1 MGNCIICGTPVDGE
15 ICQSHEEDA
24 VFEFRGTTASQLT
37 PDRYYRGTVDGY
49 ADFGVFVDIGDHVT
63 GLLHRSE
70 LDQRLESLDW
80 EPGDDVFV
88 QVLDVRD
95 NGNVD
100 LGWSIRQREREFRG
114 KLIETADDEY
124 RPEELEDDAD
134 GASADANESSAE
146 TTTETTDESESSTET
161 PDESPAA
168 TSDGSDQE
176 LTDDRAAK
184 AGELQAAPEDTE
196 PESEPET
203 ESVDDGQ
210 PAAAEAAGTVTSG
223 GSVATESAAA
233 STPATDDAAD
243 AEPES
248 ESEPALKRTTIESIE
263 NKVGSVV
270 RLEGE
275 ITGVRQTSGPTVF
288 ELRDETGTVECAA
301 FEEAGVRAYPDV
313 ELEDVVALE
322 GEVERHH
329 GDLQVE
335 TESLDILEGE
345 DEQTIVDR
353 LESAIEREA
362 RPADVA
368 LLADHEAVAAVEDE
382 VADAATAIRR
392 AVMEARPVVVRHG
405 ATADGYVAGAAIERA
420 VLPLIR
426 EKHTRED
433 AEYHYFERR
442 PLDGRVYDMDAATSD
457 VTSML
462 EARDRHGE
470 QLPLVVLVDAG
481 STIESTDGYELLSLY
496 DADSVVIDDSR
507 ADDEVGDAVDV
518 AVAPSLAG
526 ADVTDVTSTAL
537 ATNVAAHVNDDV
549 RDDLEHLPA
558 VSYWENTPEDYLEL
572 ATEAGYDETGVSER
586 REAIALEAYY
596 QSYKDKR
603 ELVIDLLFGDDESAR
618 PRDGDLAAHVSEQFR
633 DKLETE
639 LETARENLTVRG
651 LDGVTVSVL
660 DTDAFTHRYNF
671 PTTILLLD
679 ALHRSE
685 RDRADPPYVTL
696 GVGDDELHVRATEP
710 VNVRDLGDAIAE
722 AVPNGGVSVVGGRDG
737 HVEFLPGARDA
748 VREAALEA
756 LGETLA

>member
-15 ICQSHEEDA
+15 ICESHEEDA
-24 VFEFRGTTASQLT
+24 VFEFRGTSPSQLT
-37 PDRYYRGTVDGY
+37 PGRYYRGTVDGY
-49 ADFGVFVDIGDHVT
+49 ADFGVFIDIGDHVT

-70 LDQRLESLDW
+70 LDRRLESLDW

-114 KLIETADDEY
+114 HLIETADGEY
-124 RPEELEDDAD
+124 RPEDLEDDT
-134 GASADANESSAE
+134 DAEPSDESDAE
-146 TTTETTDESESSTET
+146 T
-161 PDESPAA
+161 PA
-168 TSDGSDQE
+168 
-176 LTDDRAAK
+176 
-184 AGELQAAPEDTE
+184 AGELQAGATEE
-196 PESEPET
+196 PE
-203 ESVDDGQ
+203 
-210 PAAAEAAGTVTSG
+210 PAAAETGGTVASS
-223 GSVATESAAA
+223 GSVATETAAA
-233 STPATDDAAD
+233 STPTTDDAA
-243 AEPES
+243 ES
-248 ESEPALKRTTIESIE
+248 DSETEQEPALKRTTVDAIE
-263 NKVGSVV
+263 NQVGSVV

-288 ELRDETGTVECAA
+288 ELRDETATVECAA
-301 FEEAGVRAYPDV
+301 FKEAGVRAYPAV
-313 ELEDVVALE
+313 ELDDIVALE
-322 GEVERHH
+322 GEVERHN
-329 GDLQVE
+329 GDLQIE
-335 TESLDILEGE
+335 TESLDILEAE
-345 DEQTIVDR
+345 ARETVVDR
-353 LESAIEREA
+353 LESALEQEA
-362 RPADVA
+362 RPEDVA
-368 LLADHEAVAAVEDE
+368 LLADHDAVAAVEDGI
-382 VADAATAIRR
+382 ADAATAIRR

-442 PLDGRVYDMDAATSD
+442 PLDGRVYDMDAATND

-481 STIESTDGYELLSLY
+481 STVESVDGYDLLSLY
-496 DADSVVIDDSR
+496 DAEALVIDDSR
-507 ADDEVGDAVDV
+507 ADDEITDAVSV

-526 ADVTDVTSTAL
+526 ADVADVTSTAL

-558 VSYWENTPEDYLEL
+558 VSYWEDTPEAYLDL
-572 ATEAGYDETGVSER
+572 ASEAGYDETGVSER
-586 REAIALEAYY
+586 REAVALEAYY

-603 ELVIDLLFGDDESAR
+603 ELIIDLLFGDGENSER
-618 PRDGDLAAHVSEQFR
+618 PRNGDLAAHVSEQFR

-639 LETARENLTVRG
+639 LETARENLTVEG
-651 LDGVTVSVL
+651 VDGVTVSVL

-685 RDRADPPYVTL
+685 REQADTYVTL
-696 GVGDDELHVRATEP
+696 GVGDDELHVRATED

-722 AVPNGGVSVVGGRDG
+722 AVPNGGVSVVGGADG
-737 HVEFLPGARDA
+737 HVEFLPGERDS
-748 VREAALEA
+748 VRDAALEA

>member
-15 ICQSHEEDA
+15 ICESHEEDA
-24 VFEFRGTTASQLT
+24 VFEFRGTSASQLT
-37 PDRYYRGTVDGY
+37 PGRYYRGTVDGY

-114 KLIETADDEY
+114 KLIETGDDEFQ
-124 RPEELEDDAD
+124 PEEFEDDAD
-134 GASADANESSAE
+134 ADESSAE
-146 TTTETTDESESSTET
+146 TTNETATPDEPSTATSDESE
-161 PDESPAA
+161 
-168 TSDGSDQE
+168 E

-184 AGELQAAPEDTE
+184 AGELQAAAEET
-196 PESEPET
+196 ESEPASKTET
-203 ESVDDGQ
+203 DSVDEQ
-210 PAAAEAAGTVTSG
+210 PAVAETAGTATSS

-243 AEPES
+243 AEPDA
-248 ESEPALKRTTIESIE
+248 ESEPALKRTTIEAIE
-263 NKVGSVV
+263 NQVGSVV

-313 ELEDVVALE
+313 ELDDVVALE
-322 GEVERHH
+322 GEVEHHH

-345 DEQTIVDR
+345 ARETVVDR

-362 RPADVA
+362 RPADVS
-368 LLADHEAVAAVEDE
+368 LLADHDAVAAVEDNI
-382 VADAATAIRR
+382 ADAATAIRR

-481 STIESTDGYELLSLY
+481 STIESTDGYEFLSLY
-496 DADSVVIDDSR
+496 DADSLVIDDSR
-507 ADDEVGDAVDV
+507 ADEEVADAVDV

-526 ADVTDVTSTAL
+526 ADVADVTSTAL

-558 VSYWENTPEDYLEL
+558 VSYWEDTPEDYLEL

-586 REAIALEAYY
+586 REAVALEAYY

-603 ELVIDLLFGDDESAR
+603 ELVIDLLFGDDDESAR

-639 LETARENLTVRG
+639 LETARENLTVQG
-651 LDGVTVSVL
+651 VDGVTVSVL

-685 RDRADPPYVTL
+685 RDRSDPPYVTL

-710 VNVRDLGDAIAE
+710 VNVRDLGDHIAE
-722 AVPNGGVSVVGGRDG
+722 AVPNGGVSVVGGKDG
-737 HVEFLPGARDA
+737 HVEFLPGERDA

>member
-15 ICQSHEEDA
+15 ICESHEEDA
-24 VFEFRGTTASQLT
+24 VFEFRGSAASQLT

-49 ADFGVFVDIGDHVT
+49 ADFGVFIDVGDHVT

-80 EPGDDVFV
+80 EPGDEVFV

-114 KLIETADDEY
+114 KLIDTGDEER
-124 RPEELEDDAD
+124 RPEEFDDEDDGGSEAPSSSD
-134 GASADANESSAE
+134 TGSEPEPEPETAANVTDADAEA
-146 TTTETTDESESSTET
+146 D
-161 PDESPAA
+161 A
-168 TSDGSDQE
+168 
-176 LTDDRAAK
+176 DDVS
-184 AGELQAAPEDTE
+184 AGELQAAADDTA
-196 PESEPET
+196 T
-203 ESVDDGQ
+203 DDGS
-210 PAAAEAAGTVTSG
+210 AAPNASETVTTGS

-233 STPATDDAAD
+233 SAPETDDAAD
-243 AEPES
+243 ATPEADA
-248 ESEPALKRTTIESIE
+248 EPALNRTTIDAID
-263 NKVGSVV
+263 NQVGTVV

-313 ELEDVVALE
+313 EIDDTVALE

-335 TESLDILEGE
+335 TETLDILEGE
-345 DEQTIVDR
+345 ERETVRER
-353 LESAIEREA
+353 LEDAIKSEA
-362 RPADVA
+362 RPADVS
-368 LLADHEAVAAVEDE
+368 LLADHDAVTAVEDGL
-382 VADAATAIRR
+382 VDAATAIRR

-442 PLDGRVYDMDAATSD
+442 PLDGRVYDMDAATND

-481 STIESTDGYELLSLY
+481 STEESADGYDLLSLY
-496 DADSVVIDDSR
+496 EAETVVIDDSR
-507 ADDEVGDAVDV
+507 ADEEITDAVSL

-526 ADVTDVTSTAL
+526 ADVSNLTTTAL
-537 ATNVAAHVNDDV
+537 AANVAAHVNDDV

-558 VSYWENTPEDYLEL
+558 VSYWENTPEAYVDL
-572 ATEAGYDETGVSER
+572 ASEAGYDETAISER

-603 ELVIDLLFGDDESAR
+603 ELVIDLLFGDEASGT

-633 DKLETE
+633 AKLETE
-639 LETARENLTVRG
+639 LKTARENLETETV
-651 LDGVTVSVL
+651 DDITVAVL

-671 PTTILLLD
+671 PTTTLLLD
-679 ALHRSE
+679 ALHRRQ
-685 RDRADPPYVTL
+685 RDEGPFVTL
-696 GVGDDELHVRATEP
+696 GVGDDELHVRTTESL
-710 VNVRDLGDAIAE
+710 NVRDLGDAIAD
-722 AVPNGGVSVVGGRDG
+722 AAPNAGVSVVGGQDG
-737 HVEFLPGARDA
+737 HVEFLPGERDA
-748 VREAALEA
+748 VLEAALEA
-756 LGETLA
+756 LGETFA

>member
-24 VFEFRGTTASQLT
+24 VFEFRGTAASQLT
-37 PDRYYRGTVDGY
+37 PGRYYRGTVDGY

-70 LDQRLESLDW
+70 LDRRLESLDW

-114 KLIETADDEY
+114 KLVETADDEFQ
-124 RPEELEDDAD
+124 PEEREDDTE
-134 GASADANESSAE
+134 ESVTE
-146 TTTETTDESESSTET
+146 TTTESNPGSADDS
-161 PDESPAA
+161 DSP
-168 TSDGSDQE
+168 
-176 LTDDRAAK
+176 
-184 AGELQAAPEDTE
+184 AGELQAAADGSETDPQPEPNAD
-196 PESEPET
+196 
-203 ESVDDGQ
+203 SVDEGQ
-210 PAAAEAAGTVTSG
+210 PAAAETAGAVAGS

-233 STPATDDAAD
+233 STPTAEDASDAD
-243 AEPES
+243 T
-248 ESEPALKRTTIESIE
+248 ESEPEPALNRTTVDAIE
-263 NKVGSVV
+263 NQVGSVV

-288 ELRDETGTVECAA
+288 ELSDETGTVECAA
-301 FEEAGVRAYPDV
+301 FEEAGVRAYPAV
-313 ELEDVVALE
+313 EIDDVVALE
-322 GEVERHH
+322 GEVEHHH

-335 TESLDILEGE
+335 TETLDILADE
-345 DEQTIVDR
+345 DRETVVDR
-353 LESAIEREA
+353 LETAIEEEA

-368 LLADHEAVAAVEDE
+368 PLADHEAVAAVEDGI
-382 VADAATAIRR
+382 ADAATAIRR
-392 AVMEARPVVVRHG
+392 AVMEARPIVVRHG

-426 EKHTRED
+426 EKHTRDD

-481 STIESTDGYELLSLY
+481 STVESVDGYELLSLY
-496 DADSVVIDDSR
+496 DADALVIDDSR
-507 ADDEVGDAVDV
+507 ADEQITDAVDT

-526 ADVTDVTSTAL
+526 VDVSDVTSAAL
-537 ATNVAAHVNDDV
+537 AANVAAHVNDEV
-549 RDDLEHLPA
+549 RADLEHLPA
-558 VSYWENTPEDYLEL
+558 VSYWEDTPEAYLEL
-572 ATEAGYDETGVSER
+572 AREAGYDETGISER
-586 REAIALEAYY
+586 REAVALEAYY

-603 ELVIDLLFGDDESAR
+603 ELVIDLLFGDDDESER

-639 LETARENLTVRG
+639 LETARENLSVRG
-651 LDGVTVSVL
+651 INGVTVSVL

-685 RDRADPPYVTL
+685 RDRTDSPYVTL

-737 HVEFLPGARDA
+737 HVEFLPGERDA

>member
-15 ICQSHEEDA
+15 ICKSHEEDA
-24 VFEFRGTTASQLT
+24 VFEFHGTSASQLT
-37 PDRYYRGTVDGY
+37 PGRYYRGAVDGY

-80 EPGDDVFV
+80 EPGDDVYV

-114 KLIETADDEY
+114 KLIETADDEFL
-124 RPEELEDDAD
+124 PEEFEDGESGESENDS
-134 GASADANESSAE
+134 GPSASADDSGPRASADDSGPSDESSPATGGADSVAAESGSVAAE
-146 TTTETTDESESSTET
+146 T
-161 PDESPAA
+161 AA
-168 TSDGSDQE
+168 TS
-176 LTDDRAAK
+176 
-184 AGELQAAPEDTE
+184 
-196 PESEPET
+196 
-203 ESVDDGQ
+203 
-210 PAAAEAAGTVTSG
+210 
-223 GSVATESAAA
+223 
-233 STPATDDAAD
+233 TPTTDDAAD

-248 ESEPALKRTTIESIE
+248 EPALKRTTVTAIE
-263 NKVGSVV
+263 NQVGSVV

-313 ELEDVVALE
+313 DVDDVVALE
-322 GEVERHH
+322 GEIERHH

-335 TESLDILEGE
+335 TETLDVLENE
-345 DEQTIVDR
+345 ARETVVER
-353 LESAIEREA
+353 LESAIESEA
-362 RPADVA
+362 RPAAVS
-368 LLADHEAVAAVEDE
+368 LLADHDAVTAVEDE
-382 VADAATAIRR
+382 LVDAATSIRR
-392 AVMEARPVVVRHG
+392 AIMEARPVVVRHA

-442 PLDGRVYDMDAATSD
+442 PLEGRVYDMDAATND

-462 EARDRHGE
+462 EARDRHDE
-470 QLPLVVLVDAG
+470 QLPLVVLVGAG
-481 STIESTDGYELLSLY
+481 STVESVDGYELLSLY
-496 DADSVVIDDSR
+496 GAEALVIDDSR
-507 ADDEVGDAVDV
+507 ADEEVTDAVTA
-518 AVAPSLAG
+518 AVTPSLAG
-526 ADVTDVTSTAL
+526 VDVADLTSTAL
-537 ATNVAAHVNDDV
+537 AANVAAHVNDDV
-549 RDDLEHLPA
+549 RADLEHLPA
-558 VSYWENTPEDYLEL
+558 VSYWEDTPEAYTDL
-572 ATEAGYDETGVSER
+572 ASEAGYDETGISER
-586 REAIALEAYY
+586 REAVALEAYY

-603 ELVIDLLFGDDESAR
+603 ELVADLLFKDGEGAGTVR
-618 PRDGDLAAHVSEQFR
+618 EGDLAAHVSEQFR

-639 LETARENLTVRG
+639 LETARENLSVRDVG
-651 LDGVTVSVL
+651 DVTMALL

-679 ALHRSE
+679 ELHRRE
-685 RDRADPPYVTL
+685 REHNEPPVVTL
-696 GVGDDELHVRATEP
+696 GVGEDELHVRATEP

-722 AVPNGGVSVVGGRDG
+722 RAPNAGVHVLGGRDG
-737 HVEFLPGARDA
+737 HIEFLPGERDA
-748 VREAALEA
+748 VQEAAIEA
-756 LGETLA
+756 LGETLE

>member
-15 ICQSHEEDA
+15 ICESHEEDA
-24 VFEFRGTTASQLT
+24 VFEFRGTAPSQLT

-70 LDQRLESLDW
+70 LDRRLESLDW

-114 KLIETADDEY
+114 HLIETEDGEY
-124 RPEELEDDAD
+124 RPEDLEDDD
-134 GASADANESSAE
+134 EDDDEPSAE
-146 TTTETTDESESSTET
+146 STQG
-161 PDESPAA
+161 DDAA
-168 TSDGSDQE
+168 AS
-176 LTDDRAAK
+176 
-184 AGELQAAPEDTE
+184 AGELQTAPEADDS
-196 PESEPET
+196 SEET
-203 ESVDDGQ
+203 DDDGG
-210 PAAAEAAGTVTSG
+210 PAAAETAGAVASG
-223 GSVATESAAA
+223 GSVATETATA
-233 STPATDDAAD
+233 STPTAEDATD
-243 AEPES
+243 AEPEP
-248 ESEPALKRTTIESIE
+248 ESEPALKRTTIDAIE
-263 NKVGSVV
+263 NQVGSVV

-313 ELEDVVALE
+313 EIDDVVALE
-322 GEVERHH
+322 GEVEHHH

-335 TESLDILEGE
+335 TESLDVLSGE
-345 DEQTIVDR
+345 DRETVVDR
-353 LESAIEREA
+353 LESALEREA

-368 LLADHEAVAAVEDE
+368 PLADHEAVAAVEDGI
-382 VADAATAIRR
+382 ADAATAIRR

-442 PLDGRVYDMDAATSD
+442 PLDGRVYDMDAATDD

-470 QLPLVVLVDAG
+470 QFPLVVLVDAG
-481 STIESTDGYELLSLY
+481 STAESVDGYDLLSLY
-496 DADSVVIDDSR
+496 DADSLVIDDSR
-507 ADDEVGDAVDV
+507 ADEAVADAVSV

-526 ADVTDVTSTAL
+526 VDVADVTASAL
-537 ATNVAAHVNDDV
+537 AANVAAHVNDDV
-549 RDDLEHLPA
+549 RADLEHLPA
-558 VSYWENTPEDYLEL
+558 VSYWEDTPEAYLEL
-572 ATEAGYDETGVSER
+572 AREAGFDETAVSER
-586 REAIALEAYY
+586 REAVALQAYY
-596 QSYKDKR
+596 QSYQDKR
-603 ELVIDLLFGDDESAR
+603 ELIIDLLFGDEDADR
-618 PRDGDLAAHVSEQFR
+618 PRDGNLAAHVSEQFR

-639 LETARENLTVRG
+639 LETARENLSVREV
-651 LDGVTVSVL
+651 DDVTVSVL
-660 DTDAFTHRYNF
+660 DTDAFTHRYDF

-679 ALHRSE
+679 ALHRDE
-685 RDRADPPYVTL
+685 RDRADATHVTL

-710 VNVRDLGDAIAE
+710 VNVRDLGDAIAA
-722 AVPNGGVSVVGGRDG
+722 AVPNAGVGVVGGRDG
-737 HVEFLPGARDA
+737 HVEFLPGERDA

>member
-15 ICQSHEEDA
+15 ICQSHEEDV
-24 VFEFRGTTASQLT
+24 VFEFTGTSASQLT
-37 PDRYYRGTVDGY
+37 PGRYYRGTVDGY
-49 ADFGVFVDIGDHVT
+49 ADFGVFIDIGDHVT

-70 LDQRLESLDW
+70 LDRRLESLDW

-114 KLIETADDEY
+114 KLIETADGEY
-124 RPEELEDDAD
+124 RPGELEDESDAPEKSEPTD
-134 GASADANESSAE
+134 D
-146 TTTETTDESESSTET
+146 TETEY
-161 PDESPAA
+161 
-168 TSDGSDQE
+168 SDDGLS
-176 LTDDRAAK
+176 
-184 AGELQAAPEDTE
+184 AGELQTATEEAE
-196 PESEPET
+196 PEAST
-203 ESVDDGQ
+203 DAVDENQ
-210 PAAAEAAGTVTSG
+210 PAAAETAGTVATS

-233 STPATDDAAD
+233 SRPAAD
-243 AEPES
+243 TES
-248 ESEPALKRTTIESIE
+248 EAEAALNRTAIDAIETQ
-263 NKVGSVV
+263 VGNVV

-275 ITGVRQTSGPTVF
+275 IIGVRQTSGPTVF

-313 ELEDVVALE
+313 EVDDVVALE

-335 TESLDILEGE
+335 TEVLEVLTDGDRE
-345 DEQTIVDR
+345 TVVGR

-362 RPADVA
+362 RPSDVA

-382 VADAATAIRR
+382 IADAATAISR
-392 AVMEARPVVVRHG
+392 AVMEARPIVVRHG
-405 ATADGYVAGAAIERA
+405 ATADGYIAGAAIERA

-426 EKHTRED
+426 EKHTRDD

-457 VTSML
+457 VTTML

-470 QLPLVVLVDAG
+470 QIPLVLLVDAG
-481 STIESTDGYELLSLY
+481 ATVESIDGYELLSLY
-496 DADSVVIDDSR
+496 GAEALVIDDSR
-507 ADDEVGDAVDV
+507 ADDQIIESVDV
-518 AVAPSLAG
+518 AVAPSLA
-526 ADVTDVTSTAL
+526 DVDVSDVTSTAL
-537 ATNVAAHVNDDV
+537 AANVGAHVNDDV
-549 RDDLEHLPA
+549 RADLEHLPA
-558 VSYWENTPEDYLEL
+558 LSYWNDTPAAYLEL

-586 REAIALEAYY
+586 REAVALEAYY

-603 ELVIDLLFGDDESAR
+603 ELVIDLLFGGSKGSET
-618 PRDGDLAAHVSEQFR
+618 PHDGDLAAHVSEQFR

-639 LETARENLTVRG
+639 LETARENLTVRDVNG
-651 LDGVTVSVL
+651 VSVAVL
-660 DTDAFTHRYNF
+660 NTDAFTHRYNF

-685 RDRADPPYVTL
+685 RDRVNSPYVTL

-722 AVPNGGVSVVGGRDG
+722 VVPNAGVTVVGGRDG
-737 HVEFLPGARDA
+737 HVEFLPGERDA

-756 LGETLA
+756 LGEALA

>member
-15 ICQSHEEDA
+15 ICESHEEDA
-24 VFEFRGTTASQLT
+24 VFEFRGTAASQLT
-37 PDRYYRGTVDGY
+37 PGRYYRGTVDGY

-114 KLIETADDEY
+114 KLIETEDDEFQ
-124 RPEELEDDAD
+124 PDDLEDDAD
-134 GASADANESSAE
+134 AENGDDGATESSTDDSDAAEETE
-146 TTTETTDESESSTET
+146 TTT
-161 PDESPAA
+161 
-168 TSDGSDQE
+168 
-176 LTDDRAAK
+176 TDDRAAK
-184 AGELQAAPEDTE
+184 AGELQAAAE
-196 PESEPET
+196 ET
-203 ESVDDGQ
+203 ETEAETVDEQ
-210 PAAAEAAGTVTSG
+210 PAAAEAAGAVTSS

-243 AEPES
+243 AEPEA
-248 ESEPALKRTTIESIE
+248 EDEPALKRTTVEAIE
-263 NKVGSVV
+263 NQVGSVV

-288 ELRDETGTVECAA
+288 ELTDETGSVECAA
-301 FEEAGVRAYPDV
+301 FEEAGVRAYPNV
-313 ELEDVVALE
+313 EIDDVVALE
-322 GEVERHH
+322 GEVEHHH

-335 TESLDILEGE
+335 TESLDVLEDDDRE
-345 DEQTIVDR
+345 RVVDR
-353 LESAIEREA
+353 LETAIEREA

-368 LLADHEAVAAVEDE
+368 PLADHEAVAAVEDG

-392 AVMEARPVVVRHG
+392 AVMEARPIVVRHG

-426 EKHTRED
+426 EKHTRDD
-433 AEYHYFERR
+433 AQYHYFERR
-442 PLDGRVYDMDAATSD
+442 PLDGRVYDMDAATGD

-481 STIESTDGYELLSLY
+481 STVESVDGYDLLSLY
-496 DADSVVIDDSR
+496 DADSLVIDDSR
-507 ADDEVGDAVDV
+507 ADQEVTDAVDL

-526 ADVTDVTSTAL
+526 VDVSDVTSTAL
-537 ATNVAAHVNDDV
+537 AANVAAHVNDDV
-549 RDDLEHLPA
+549 RADLQHLPA
-558 VSYWENTPEDYLEL
+558 VSYWEDAPEAYLEL
-572 ATEAGYDETGVSER
+572 AREAGYDETGISER
-586 REAIALEAYY
+586 REAVALQAYY

-603 ELVIDLLFGDDESAR
+603 ELIIDLLFGDGDTER

-639 LETARENLTVRG
+639 LETARENLSVRG
-651 LDGVTVSVL
+651 IDGVTISVL

-685 RDRADPPYVTL
+685 RDRADPPVVTL
-696 GVGDDELHVRATEP
+696 GVGDDELHVRATES
-710 VNVRDLGDAIAE
+710 VDVRELGDAIAE
-722 AVPNGGVSVVGGRDG
+722 AVPNGGVTVVGGQDG
-737 HVEFLPGARDA
+737 HVEFLPGERDA

>member
-15 ICQSHEEDA
+15 ICESHEEDA
-24 VFEFRGTTASQLT
+24 VFEFRGTSPSQLT
-37 PDRYYRGTVDGY
+37 PGRYYRGTVDGY
-49 ADFGVFVDIGDHVT
+49 ADFGVFIDIGDHVT

-114 KLIETADDEY
+114 HLIETADGEY
-124 RPEELEDDAD
+124 RPEDLEDEGEDDTVA
-134 GASADANESSAE
+134 
-146 TTTETTDESESSTET
+146 ETTDENDTESA
-161 PDESPAA
+161 DEAPA
-168 TSDGSDQE
+168 
-176 LTDDRAAK
+176 
-184 AGELQAAPEDTE
+184 AGELQAGADENE
-196 PESEPET
+196 
-203 ESVDDGQ
+203 
-210 PAAAEAAGTVTSG
+210 PAAANAGNVSSS

-233 STPATDDAAD
+233 STPTADDAAETE
-243 AEPES
+243 AEE
-248 ESEPALKRTTIESIE
+248 EPALKRTTVDAIE
-263 NKVGSVV
+263 NQVGSVV

-288 ELRDETGTVECAA
+288 ELRDETATVECAA
-301 FEEAGVRAYPDV
+301 FKEAGVRAYPAV
-313 ELEDVVALE
+313 ELEDIVALE
-322 GEVERHH
+322 GEVERHN

-345 DEQTIVDR
+345 ARETVVDR
-353 LESAIEREA
+353 LESALEREA
-362 RPADVA
+362 RPDDVA
-368 LLADHEAVAAVEDE
+368 PLADHDAVAAVEDGIS
-382 VADAATAIRR
+382 DAATAIRR

-442 PLDGRVYDMDAATSD
+442 PLDGRVYDMDAATND

-481 STIESTDGYELLSLY
+481 STVESVDGYDLLSLY
-496 DADSVVIDDSR
+496 DAEALVIDDSR
-507 ADDEVGDAVDV
+507 ADDEITDAVSV

-526 ADVTDVTSTAL
+526 ADVADVTSTAL

-558 VSYWENTPEDYLEL
+558 VSYWEDTPEEYLAL
-572 ATEAGYDETGVSER
+572 AREAGYDETGVSER
-586 REAIALEAYY
+586 REAVALEAYY

-603 ELVIDLLFGDDESAR
+603 ELIIDLLFGDGEDSDR
-618 PRDGDLAAHVSEQFR
+618 PRNGDLAAHVSEQFR

-639 LETARENLTVRG
+639 LETARENLTVEDV
-651 LDGVTVSVL
+651 DGVSVSVL

-685 RDRADPPYVTL
+685 REQADTYVTL
-696 GVGDDELHVRATEP
+696 GVGDDELHVRATED

-722 AVPNGGVSVVGGRDG
+722 AVPNGGVSVVGGADG
-737 HVEFLPGARDA
+737 HVEFLPGERDA
-748 VREAALEA
+748 VRDAALEA

>member
-24 VFEFRGTTASQLT
+24 LFEFRGTAASQLT
-37 PDRYYRGTVDGY
+37 PGRYYRGTVDGY

-80 EPGDDVFV
+80 EPGDDVYV

-114 KLIETADDEY
+114 KLIETADDEF
-124 RPEELEDDAD
+124 RPEEFEDDAD
-134 GASADANESSAE
+134 DSSDESTTE
-146 TTTETTDESESSTET
+146 TTETTDESE
-161 PDESPAA
+161 
-168 TSDGSDQE
+168 QE
-176 LTDDRAAK
+176 LTDDRATK
-184 AGELQAAPEDTE
+184 AGELQAAAEETE
-196 PESEPET
+196 PDSET
-203 ESVDDGQ
+203 DTVDEQ
-210 PAAAEAAGTVTSG
+210 PAAAETAGTVTSS

-233 STPATDDAAD
+233 SAPATDDAAD

-248 ESEPALKRTTIESIE
+248 EPEPALKRTTIEAIE
-263 NKVGSVV
+263 NQVGSVV

-313 ELEDVVALE
+313 ELDDIVALE
-322 GEVERHH
+322 GEVEHHH

-335 TESLDILEGE
+335 TESLEILEGE
-345 DEQTIVDR
+345 DRETVVDR
-353 LESAIEREA
+353 LETAIEREA

-368 LLADHEAVAAVEDE
+368 PLADHEAVAAVEDGI
-382 VADAATAIRR
+382 ADAATAIRR

-496 DADSVVIDDSR
+496 DADALVIDDSR
-507 ADDEVGDAVDV
+507 ADDEIADAVDV
-518 AVAPSLAG
+518 AVAPSIAG
-526 ADVTDVTSTAL
+526 ADVADVTSTAL

-558 VSYWENTPEDYLEL
+558 VSYWENTPADYLEL

-586 REAIALEAYY
+586 REAVALEAYY

-603 ELVIDLLFGDDESAR
+603 ELVIDLLFDD
-618 PRDGDLAAHVSEQFR
+618 DGDLAAHVSEQFR

-651 LDGVTVSVL
+651 VDGVTVSVL

-679 ALHRSE
+679 ALHRTE
-685 RDRADPPYVTL
+685 RDRADPPFVTL
-696 GVGDDELHVRATEP
+696 GVGDDELHVRATDP

-737 HVEFLPGARDA
+737 HVEFLPGERDA

>member
-24 VFEFRGTTASQLT
+24 VFEFRGTAASQLT
-37 PDRYYRGTVDGY
+37 PGRYYRGTVDGY

-70 LDQRLESLDW
+70 LDRRLESLDW

-114 KLIETADDEY
+114 ELIETADGEY
-124 RPEELEDDAD
+124 KPEDLEDDTDQAAENAD
-134 GASADANESSAE
+134 EDVQESADEGAV
-146 TTTETTDESESSTET
+146 
-161 PDESPAA
+161 
-168 TSDGSDQE
+168 Q
-176 LTDDRAAK
+176 
-184 AGELQAAPEDTE
+184 AGELQAAADED
-196 PESEPET
+196 ESE
-203 ESVDDGQ
+203 SNADSIDDQQ
-210 PAAAEAAGTVTSG
+210 PAAAETAGTVAGS

-233 STPATDDAAD
+233 STPTTEDAAD
-243 AEPES
+243 AES
-248 ESEPALKRTTIESIE
+248 EPEPALNRTTVDAIE
-263 NKVGSVV
+263 NQVGSVV

-288 ELRDETGTVECAA
+288 ELSDETGTVECAA

-313 ELEDVVALE
+313 DVDDVVALE
-322 GEVERHH
+322 GEVEHHH

-335 TESLDILEGE
+335 TETLDVLTDE
-345 DEQTIVDR
+345 DRETVKDR
-353 LESAIEREA
+353 LESAIEEEA

-368 LLADHEAVAAVEDE
+368 PLADHEAVTAVEDGI
-382 VADAATAIRR
+382 ADAATEIRR
-392 AVMEARPVVVRHG
+392 AVMEARPIVVRHG

-426 EKHTRED
+426 EKHTRDD

-481 STIESTDGYELLSLY
+481 STVESVDGYELLSLY
-496 DADSVVIDDSR
+496 DADALVIDDSR
-507 ADDEVGDAVDV
+507 ADDQITDAVDV

-526 ADVTDVTSTAL
+526 VDIADTTSTAL
-537 ATNVAAHVNDDV
+537 AANVAAHVNDDV
-549 RDDLEHLPA
+549 RADLVHLPA
-558 VSYWENTPEDYLEL
+558 VSYWENTPDEYLEL
-572 ATEAGYDETGVSER
+572 ATEAGYDETGISER
-586 REAIALEAYY
+586 REAVALEAYY

-603 ELVIDLLFGDDESAR
+603 ELVIDLLFGDDEGSER

-633 DKLETE
+633 DKLEAE

-651 LDGVTVSVL
+651 VDDVTVSVL

-685 RDRADPPYVTL
+685 RDRTDPPYVTL

-737 HVEFLPGARDA
+737 HVEFLPGERDA

>member
-15 ICQSHEEDA
+15 ICESHEEDA
-24 VFEFRGTTASQLT
+24 VFEFRGTSASQLT
-37 PDRYYRGTVDGY
+37 PGRYYRGTVDGY

-114 KLIETADDEY
+114 KLIETGDDEY
-124 RPEELEDDAD
+124 RPEEFEDDAD
-134 GASADANESSAE
+134 ESD
-146 TTTETTDESESSTET
+146 TETTSET
-161 PDESPAA
+161 A
-168 TSDGSDQE
+168 TSEDSAAESDE
-176 LTDDRAAK
+176 LTDDRAAT
-184 AGELQAAPEDTE
+184 AGELQAAADETE
-196 PESEPET
+196 PESET
-203 ESVDDGQ
+203 DAVDEQ
-210 PAAAEAAGTVTSG
+210 SPAADTAGSVASS

-233 STPATDDAAD
+233 STPATD
-243 AEPES
+243 AEPDDG
-248 ESEPALKRTTIESIE
+248 SEPALKRTTIESIE
-263 NKVGSVV
+263 NQVGNVV
-270 RLEGE
+270 HLEGE

-288 ELRDETGTVECAA
+288 ELRDETATVECAA

-313 ELEDVVALE
+313 ELDDVVALE
-322 GEVERHH
+322 GEVEHHH

-335 TESLDILEGE
+335 TESLDILEG
-345 DEQTIVDR
+345 DERDTVVDR
-353 LESAIEREA
+353 LENALEREA
-362 RPADVA
+362 RPADVE
-368 LLADHEAVAAVEDE
+368 LLADHDAVAAVESNI
-382 VADAATAIRR
+382 ADAATAIRR
-392 AVMEARPVVVRHG
+392 AVMEARPIVVRHG

-442 PLDGRVYDMDAATSD
+442 PLDGRVYDMDAATND

-462 EARDRHGE
+462 EARERHGE

-481 STIESTDGYELLSLY
+481 STVESTDGYELLSLY
-496 DADSVVIDDSR
+496 DAEALVIDDSR
-507 ADDEVGDAVDV
+507 ADDEVTDAVGVD
-518 AVAPSLAG
+518 VAPSLAG
-526 ADVTDVTSTAL
+526 ADVSDVTSTAL

-558 VSYWENTPEDYLEL
+558 VSYWENTPEAYLDL

-586 REAIALEAYY
+586 REAVALEAYY

-603 ELVIDLLFGDDESAR
+603 ELVIDLLFGDGDESGR

-639 LETARENLTVRG
+639 LETARENLTVEG
-651 LDGVTVSVL
+651 VNGVTVSVL

-685 RDRADPPYVTL
+685 RDRADSPYVTL
-696 GVGDDELHVRATEP
+696 GVGDDELHVRATAP
-710 VNVRDLGDAIAE
+710 VNVRDLGDSIAE
-722 AVPNGGVSVVGGRDG
+722 AVPNGGVSVVGGQDG
-737 HVEFLPGARDA
+737 HVEFLPGERDA

>member
-1 MGNCIICGTPVDGE
+1 MGNCIICGTSVDGE
-15 ICQSHEEDA
+15 ICESHQEDA
-24 VFEFRGTTASQLT
+24 VFEFRGTEPSQLT
-37 PDRYYRGTVDGY
+37 PGRYYRGTVDGY

-70 LDQRLESLDW
+70 LDKRLESLDW
-80 EPGDDVFV
+80 EPGDGVFV

-114 KLIETADDEY
+114 HLIETADDEFL
-124 RPEELEDDAD
+124 PEDDEAD
-134 GASADANESSAE
+134 EADAAS
-146 TTTETTDESESSTET
+146 
-161 PDESPAA
+161 
-168 TSDGSDQE
+168 
-176 LTDDRAAK
+176 
-184 AGELQAAPEDTE
+184 E
-196 PESEPET
+196 PESEPEP
-203 ESVDDGQ
+203 EPEHDSQPSASADDTG
-210 PAAAEAAGTVTSG
+210 PSDEASPSTGGAETVAAES
-223 GSVATESAAA
+223 GSVAAESSTV

-248 ESEPALKRTTIESIE
+248 EPALKRTTVDAIG
-263 NKVGSVV
+263 NQVGSVV

-313 ELEDVVALE
+313 EVEDVVALE
-322 GEVERHH
+322 GEIERHH

-335 TESLDILEGE
+335 TETLDVLE
-345 DEQTIVDR
+345 DEARETVVDR

-368 LLADHEAVAAVEDE
+368 PLADHDAVAVVEDE
-382 VADAATAIRR
+382 IGDAATAIRR
-392 AVMEARPVVVRHG
+392 AIMEARPVVVRHA

-420 VLPLIR
+420 ALPLIR

-442 PLDGRVYDMDAATSD
+442 PLEGRVYDMDAATDD

-462 EARDRHGE
+462 EARDRHDE
-470 QLPLVVLVDAG
+470 QLPLVVLVGAG
-481 STIESTDGYELLSLY
+481 STVESADGYELLSLY
-496 DADSVVIDDSR
+496 GAEALVVDDSR
-507 ADDEVGDAVDV
+507 ADEEIVDAVTA

-526 ADVTDVTSTAL
+526 ADVADLTSTAL
-537 ATNVAAHVNDDV
+537 AANVAAHVNDDV

-558 VSYWENTPEDYLEL
+558 VSYWEGAPETYLEL
-572 ATEAGYDETGVSER
+572 ATEAGYDETDVSER
-586 REAIALEAYY
+586 REAVALEAFY

-603 ELVIDLLFGDDESAR
+603 ELIADLLF
-618 PRDGDLAAHVSEQFR
+618 DGNADLAAHVSEQFR

-639 LETARENLTVRG
+639 LETARENRTTREVDGLTV
-651 LDGVTVSVL
+651 TVL
-660 DTDAFTHRYNF
+660 DTDAFTHRYDF

-679 ALHRSE
+679 ALHRRE
-685 RDRADPPYVTL
+685 REESAATL
-696 GVGDDELHVRATEP
+696 GIGEDELHVRTTERID
-710 VNVRDLGDAIAE
+710 VRDLGHAVAE
-722 AVPNGGVSVVGGRDG
+722 RVPNGGVTVVGGRDG
-737 HVEFLPGARDA
+737 HIEFLPGERDA
-748 VREAALEA
+748 VHEAALEA
-756 LGETLA
+756 LAETLA